1 MGYQTSM
8 GSDASAEERRCRQIG
23 DSRRCKPLHGTGS
36 AAQRRFVQEAPLHD
50 ALLLQRQYW
59 TRRTPLSDAFGY
71 WRRYLRGGVPGV
83 RSVWARNSTSAGSR
97 LGGHVA
103 SRIGRRSPSSTT
115 RHERICAPDSS
126 SVSRISS
133 SILGHPGSLEYRSG
147 LLRCEDHAPTTLS
160 LSGSCE

>member
-1 MGYQTSM
+1 MCIMG
-8 GSDASAEERRCRQIG
+8 GSVRRSRFLSLLTRTGEEPMLDCRRCRIVDGRNRDAFQWKRSCVSPKGEITT
-23 DSRRCKPLHGTGS
+23 LS
-36 AAQRRFVQEAPLHD
+36 ARSAILRETR

-59 TRRTPLSDAFGY
+59 TRQTPLSDDFRC

-103 SRIGRRSPSSTT
+103 LRIGRRSPSSTT
-115 RHERICAPDSS
+115 RHERICAPDSP

-133 SILGHPGSLEYRSG
+133 SILGHPGSLE
-147 LLRCEDHAPTTLS
+147 
-160 LSGSCE
+160 